1 MKSRTFRLLVG
12 LGATAA
18 GLALLVLYALAGS
31 YVYLYPSLPTL
42 DAMRGVATQVP
53 LRVYT
58 RDGELIGQ
66 FGDKRLIPVS
76 YDQIPPLV
84 REAFVA
90 AEDDRFWQHH
100 GIDYF
105 GMVRALFVDISSR
118 EFSQGASTITMQAAR
133 NMFLTPEKTV
143 RRKLQE
149 VFVTLRMEREFSKQ
163 QILNT
168 YLNVIFFGQRA
179 YGVAAAAEVYF
190 GKPLSDLTLAE
201 AATLGGL
208 PQAPSRYNPVTNPKE
223 ATRRRHYVLQRMVA
237 LRFVDAGTAA
247 QADAEPMHAREYA
260 LRIDVEASYVAEMAR
275 QEIVNRFGEAAV
287 NNGYRVITTLDGRLQ
302 TVADRALRLGL
313 ISYDRRHGYR
323 GPIRTVPF
331 EAGAPT
337 SRFEQQLQGL
347 GDVGILHPAIVIS
360 VAPTAARVYVRSI
373 GFAQIDADGLNWAH
387 APGSPAVRRGDI
399 VYVIADDKGNAQL
412 AQLPEVQGAM
422 VALNPNDGAIT
433 ALVGGFDYYT
443 NAFNRITQA
452 KRQPGSGFKP
462 FLYSAALEHGVT
474 PASIWMD
481 APPYISDDKGAEQSW
496 RPQNSGGSTDF
507 LGPIRFREALVRSR
521 NLVSIRV
528 LRTVGAD
535 DVVSYASRFGFDAA
549 TMPHTESL
557 ALGSLSASP
566 LQVVTGYAA
575 FANGGYK
582 IDPYFIDRIEDYT
595 GQVVYKSTPKV
606 VCANCPA
613 PAGSLPATPVAP
625 AADPAAA
632 TDHDAPAPAPA
643 AIPPDGPVP
652 PSSWLPSLTP
662 ETLRAPRIITPQN
675 DWLMDDMM
683 ADVIKRGT
691 GVRARVLNRNDI
703 AGKTGTTNLDRDA
716 WFNGFNQQIV
726 ATVWVGFDQDLPLG
740 EKEEGSF
747 TAVPIWINFMREALR
762 GTPDLPRPRPD
773 GLVSLK
779 VSAHSGLV
787 GGANE
792 PDAINEWF
800 LADHLPPD
808 ALAPQQPPT
817 KNPEGGQ
824 SLF

>member
-1 MKSRTFRLLVG
+1 VKSRTFRLLVG
-12 LGATAA
+12 LGATAV
-18 GLALLVLYALAGS
+18 GIALLGLYALAGS

-76 YDQIPPLV
+76 FDQIPPLV
-84 REAFVA
+84 AEAFVA

-100 GIDYF
+100 GIDYL

-133 NMFLTPEKTV
+133 NMFLTLDKTV

-179 YGVAAAAEVYF
+179 YGVAAASEVYF
-190 GKPLSDLTLAE
+190 GKPLSDLSLAE

-208 PQAPSRYNPVTNPKE
+208 PQAPSRFNPVTNPKE

-237 LRFVDAGTAA
+237 LHYVDAATAA
-247 QADAEPMHAREYA
+247 QADAEPMLAREYA

-275 QEIVNRFGEAAV
+275 QEIVNRFGDAAV

-323 GPIRTVPF
+323 GPIRNAPI
-331 EAGAPT
+331 EAGAAT

-347 GDVGILHPAIVIS
+347 GDIGILHPAIVVS
-360 VAPTAARVYVRSI
+360 VAPTTARVYVRST
-373 GFAQIDADGLNWAH
+373 GFAQIDMDGLNWARP
-387 APGSPAVRRGDI
+387 AGSAAKADAAVHRGDI
-399 VYVIADDKGNAQL
+399 VYVITDDNGNAQL

-433 ALVGGFDYYT
+433 ALVGGFDYYS

-481 APPYISDDKGAEQSW
+481 APPYITDDKGAEQSW
-496 RPQNSGGSTDF
+496 RPQNSGGSSDF

-528 LRTVGAD
+528 LRAVGAD
-535 DVVSYASRFGFDAA
+535 DVISYASRFGFDAA
-549 TMPHTESL
+549 TMPRTESL

-582 IDPYFIDRIEDYT
+582 IEPYFIDRIEDYN
-595 GQVVYKSTPKV
+595 GQVVYKSTPKQ
-606 VCANCPA
+606 VCPNCEAAAASVPTA
-613 PAGSLPATPVAP
+613 PT
-625 AADPAAA
+625 AADP
-632 TDHDAPAPAPA
+632 DAPAPEPVTAP
-643 AIPPDGPVP
+643 PPDGPYP
-652 PSSWLPSLTP
+652 PSSWAPSLIP
-662 ETLRAPRIITPQN
+662 EALRAPRIITPQN

-691 GVRARVLNRNDI
+691 GVRARVLGRSDI

-762 GTPDLPRPRPD
+762 GTPDVPRPRPD
-773 GLVSLK
+773 GLVQLK

-787 GGANE
+787 GGGNE

-800 LADHLPPD
+800 LADHLPTD
-808 ALAPQQPPT
+808 ALAPQQQPP
-817 KNPEGGQ
+817 KNQEGGQ

>member
-1 MKSRTFRLLVG
+1 LL
-12 LGATAA
+12 LGFCATAA
-18 GLALLVLYALAGS
+18 GLVLLGLYALAGS

-100 GIDYF
+100 GIDYL
-105 GMVRALFVDISSR
+105 GMVRAVFVDISSH

-190 GKPLSDLTLAE
+190 GKPLGDLSLAE

-237 LRFVDAGTAA
+237 LRFVDAATAA

-275 QEIVNRFGEAAV
+275 QEIVNRYGEAAV

-323 GPIRTVPF
+323 GPIRTTPL

-337 SRFEQQLQGL
+337 SRFEQLLAGL
-347 GDVGILHPAIVIS
+347 GDIGILHAAIVVS

-373 GFAQIDADGLNWAH
+373 GFAQIDMDGLNWAR
-387 APGSPAVRRGDI
+387 APGTAAKADAAVHRGDV
-399 VYVIADDKGNAQL
+399 VYVIADDHGNAQL

-433 ALVGGFDYYT
+433 ALVGGFDYYA

-462 FLYSAALEHGVT
+462 FLYSDALEHGIT
-474 PASIWMD
+474 TASIWMD

-496 RPQNSGGSTDF
+496 RPQNSGGSADF

-535 DVVSYASRFGFDAA
+535 DVIAYASRFGFDPAS
-549 TMPHTESL
+549 MPHTESL

-582 IDPYFIDRIEDYT
+582 VDPYFIDRIEDYN
-595 GQVVYKSTPKV
+595 GQVVFKSTPKV
-606 VCANCPA
+606 VCANCEAAAASA
-613 PAGSLPATPVAP
+613 PAAP
-625 AADPAAA
+625 TTTADPAAVA
-632 TDHDAPAPAPA
+632 APEAPVPA
-643 AIPPDGPVP
+643 APPPPDGPVP
-652 PSSWLPSLTP
+652 PSSWLPSLSP
-662 ETLRAPRIITPQN
+662 EALRAPRIITAQN
-675 DWLMDDMM
+675 AWLMDDLM

-691 GVRARVLNRNDI
+691 GVRARVLGRSDI

-740 EKEEGSF
+740 EKEEGSY

-762 GTPDLPRPRPD
+762 GLPDVPRPRPD
-773 GLVSLK
+773 GLVALK

-787 GGANE
+787 AGGNE

-800 LADHLPPD
+800 LADHLPAD
-808 ALAPQQPPT
+808 ALAPQAPPA